1 MQLTIL
7 DGKALNPGDITWE
20 EFTKYAD
27 VRVYEQTKESEVI
40 SHIGS
45 SDAILLNK
53 INITSDVI
61 SQCPNLKYIGVL
73 ATGYNV
79 IDLDATNKANICVT
93 NIPSYS
99 TMAVAQHTFALM
111 MQFSNQIE
119 IHNASIRNGEWIDR
133 DCFCY
138 WKTPLIELYNK
149 TLGIIGYGNIGK
161 QVEKIAKA
169 FGMNVLICPHKF
181 NSNIENCVTMQELLA
196 KSDFIS
202 LHTPLTEETKQ
213 MINKDS
219 ISQMKDGVFIINTAR
234 GGLVNELD
242 VKEALINKKI
252 AGYAADVVANEPM
265 NKDCPLLNVEN
276 CILTPHIAWAPLETR
291 KRLMNIAL
299 DNFCSWLNNSP
310 KTEYHSTKLLLEMYI
325 HFNYN

>member
-1 MQLTIL
+1 MGT
-7 DGKALNPGDITWE
+7 KAI
-20 EFTKYAD
+20 
-27 VRVYEQTKESEVI
+27 
-40 SHIGS
+40 
-45 SDAILLNK
+45 DAILLNK

-79 IDLDATNKANICVT
+79 IDLQATNKANICVT

-119 IHNASIRNGEWIDR
+119 VHNNSVRNGEWIDR

-169 FGMNVLICPHKF
+169 FGMNVIVCPHKF

-213 MINKDS
+213 MINKES
-219 ISQMKDGVFIINTAR
+219 ISQMKDGVFLINTAR

-242 VKEALINKKI
+242 VSKDIFDGRKDFFQWDLNQKVIVSEEVDKPYIEAVKSATIRKELIKEKAKEI
-252 AGYAADVVANEPM
+252 
-265 NKDCPLLNVEN
+265 
-276 CILTPHIAWAPLETR
+276 
-291 KRLMNIAL
+291 
-299 DNFCSWLNNSP
+299 
-310 KTEYHSTKLLLEMYI
+310 
-325 HFNYN
+325 

>member
-7 DGKALNPGDITWE
+7 DGKALNPGDISWE

-27 VRVYEQTKESEVI
+27 VRVYENTKPNEVI

-79 IDLDATNKANICVT
+79 IDLQATNKANICVT

-119 IHNASIRNGEWIDR
+119 VHNNSVRNGEWIDR

-138 WKTPLIELYNK
+138 WKAPLIELYNK

-169 FGMNVLICPHKF
+169 FGMNVIVCPHKF
-181 NSNIENCVTMQELLA
+181 NNNIENCVTMQELLA

-202 LHTPLTEETKQ
+202 LHTPLTDETKQ
-213 MINKDS
+213 MINKES
-219 ISQMKDGVFIINTAR
+219 ISQMKDGVFLINTAR

-242 VKEALINKKI
+242 VKEALISKKI
-252 AGYAADVVANEPM
+252 AGYAADVIANEPM
-265 NKDCPLLNVEN
+265 NKDCPLLNIDN

-310 KTEYHSTKLLLEMYI
+310 KNRIS
-325 HFNYN
+325 

>member
-1 MQLTIL
+1 
-7 DGKALNPGDITWE
+7 
-20 EFTKYAD
+20 
-27 VRVYEQTKESEVI
+27 
-40 SHIGS
+40 
-45 SDAILLNK
+45 
-53 INITSDVI
+53 
-61 SQCPNLKYIGVL
+61 
-73 ATGYNV
+73 
-79 IDLDATNKANICVT
+79 
-93 NIPSYS
+93 
-99 TMAVAQHTFALM
+99 MAVAQHTFALM
-111 MQFSNQIE
+111 LQFSNQIE
-119 IHNASIRNGEWIDR
+119 VHNNSVRNGEWIDR

-138 WKTPLIELYNK
+138 WKAPLIELYNK

-169 FGMNVLICPHKF
+169 FGMNVIVCPHKF

-213 MINKDS
+213 MINKES
-219 ISQMKDGVFIINTAR
+219 ISQMKDGVFLINTAR

-242 VKEALINKKI
+242 VKEALISKKI
-252 AGYAADVVANEPM
+252 AGYAADVIANEPM
-265 NKDCPLLNVEN
+265 NKDCPLLNIDN

-310 KTEYHSTKLLLEMYI
+310 KNRIS
-325 HFNYN
+325 